1 MSVTA
6 TELEDIDAVFVL
18 DSSGSVN
25 NTDFNLFIDALT
37 RLINGGL
44 FRNYFGFVMFATRVS
59 VEIPLDLYTAA
70 DLITQ
75 LRAMERMTGATRTQ
89 WALIEALDMWT
100 DSGIIN
106 ETRTQRTILITDGN
120 PSAGQNPCSEVR
132 DYLNASIELQ
142 VIAIG
147 EAANFSDPGKFFQ
160 RMVDYLNH

>member
-6 TELEDIDAVFVL
+6 TELADTDAIFIL
-18 DSSGSVN
+18 DSSTSVN
-25 NTDFNLFIDALT
+25 ITDFNLLIDALT
-37 RLINGGL
+37 RLINGGI

-59 VEIPLDLYTAA
+59 VEIPLDIYAA
-70 DLITQ
+70 SDLITQ
-75 LRAMERMTGATRTQ
+75 LRDMERMTGVTRTQ

-120 PSAGQNPCSEVR
+120 PSPGQNPCGEVR
-132 DYLNASIELQ
+132 DYLNNGIELQ

-147 EAANFSDPGKFFQ
+147 EAANFSDPGKIFWKI
-160 RMVDYLNH
+160 V